1 MNARDRKAPAAIAE
15 RFAWLGQ
22 PAQLEDALAADLA
35 DALAADQDVLNR
47 GGKMFTT
54 TLNLGDGQV
63 NVGYD

>member
-47 GGKMFTT
+47 GGE
-54 TLNLGDGQV
+54 
-63 NVGYD
+63 NVHNDFELRRCPSQRGI